1 MKLEDQD
8 IVVQDIDYLGI
19 IAGIIDKMHL
29 VELIDTLI
37 QPHQLEIVTT
47 GMAVKAMILN
57 CMGFLTS
64 PLYLFSKFFEDKPV
78 EHLLSENIQSKHLN
92 DSRLGRAL
100 DEVYQYGVTKLFL
113 KIALQIVSIFNID
126 TSYLHADTTSLS
138 VHGKYENKKSS
149 KDGVNVSET
158 VEELQEEKDNEEPYP
173 IEITYG
179 YSRDHRPDLKQFTMG
194 LITNGGQGIPVM
206 MTIKDGNESDK
217 QHFQKI
223 MKDFVDQWDGS
234 KMNFFVMDS
243 GAYSA
248 ENIREWQCTK
258 WIIRAPRSIRLVADL
273 IESTKEDDLKTIDKD
288 PRYKILEVDG
298 EYAGINQRWFLVQ
311 SEPRRQSDIE
321 DLDKTIAKENKQK
334 NKDLEKLNAK
344 GFACEADAFP
354 ALDKFNKELKYHTV
368 KDNEI
373 ISKPQYSSPGRP
385 VKGQEP
391 SHYRY
396 YIEGGII
403 ANEDVISIHK
413 NKAGRFVL
421 ASNCLDKQS
430 LSGEDALFRYKD
442 QQGTERG
449 FRFIKDPLFFAS
461 SVFLKNTSRIMAL
474 TMIMALALMVYALGE
489 KELRDSLEKAE
500 DTVPNQKGKPTSRPT
515 LRWTFQ
521 CFQSVHL
528 IIVNGVKSFVDIK
541 KMQKTFLKFLPPE
554 CQRYYFLTGMDP
566 GHPSDEYNNL
576 GLTGIATG

>member
-1 MKLEDQD
+1 MELENQE
-8 IVVQDIDYLGI
+8 IVVQDIDHLGI
-19 IAGIIDKMHL
+19 VAGIIDKMDL
-29 VELIDTLI
+29 VGLIDTLI
-37 QPHQLEIVTT
+37 PPHQLEIVTT
-47 GMAVKAMILN
+47 GMAVKAIILN

-64 PLYLFSKFFEDKPV
+64 PFYLFDKFFEDKPV
-78 EHLLSENIQSKHLN
+78 EHLFGKNIQSKHLN
-92 DSRLGRAL
+92 ESRLGRAL

-113 KIALQIVSIFNID
+113 KIALQMISIFGID

-149 KDGVNVSET
+149 KDGVNISEIL
-158 VEELQEEKDNEEPYP
+158 ENLQEEKDNGEPYP
-173 IEITYG
+173 IAITYG
-179 YSRDHRPDLKQFTMG
+179 YSRDHRSDLKQFTMG

-217 QHFQKI
+217 KHFQKI
-223 MKDFVDQWDGS
+223 MKDFVDQWDGD

-243 GAYSA
+243 GAYSS
-248 ENIREWQCTK
+248 ENIKEWQCTN
-258 WIIRAPRSIRLVADL
+258 WIIRVPGSIKLVANL
-273 IESTKEDDLKTIDKD
+273 IESTKEADLNTIEID
-288 PRYKILEVDG
+288 PRYKILETNE

-311 SEPRRQSDIE
+311 SEPRRKSDLE
-321 DLDKTIAKENKQK
+321 KLDKMIANENAQK

-344 GFACEADAFP
+344 GFACEADASQ
-354 ALDKFNKELKYHTV
+354 ALEKFNKGLKYHTA
-368 KDNEI
+368 KDNKT

-396 YIEGGII
+396 YIEGGIVE
-403 ANEDVISIHK
+403 NEDVISNHK

-421 ASNCLDKQS
+421 ASNCLDKER

-474 TMIMALALMVYALGE
+474 AMIMALALMVYALGE
-489 KELRDSLEKAE
+489 KDLRDSLKKAE

-528 IIVNGVKSFVDIK
+528 IIVNGVKAFVDITK
-541 KMQKTFLKFLPPE
+541 IQKTFLKFLPPE
-554 CQRYYFLTGMDP
+554 CQRYYFLTGTDP
-566 GHPSDEYNNL
+566 FHSSDELNNL
-576 GLTGIATG
+576 GLAEIASG